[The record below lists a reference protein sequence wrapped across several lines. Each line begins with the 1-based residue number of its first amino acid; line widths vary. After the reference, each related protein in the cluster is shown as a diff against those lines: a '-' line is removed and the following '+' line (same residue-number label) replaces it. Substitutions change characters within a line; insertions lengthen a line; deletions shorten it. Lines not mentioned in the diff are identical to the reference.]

1 MDRSSPGADEQ
12 QSLGRAIRRARIRR
26 NLSQIELAV
35 LLGMHRTQLGHIEQ
49 GRKDVRLSSLLR
61 IAHALEIPAS
71 MLVRSAEL

>member
-1 MDRSSPGADEQ
+1 M
-12 QSLGRAIRRARIRR
+12 RR